1 MVGMRCSE
9 RQSEHTVLRKEE
21 RPVTTGRSSQFTL
34 LPGNSPAGQC
44 YDVVGAGCKWRYM
57 MYALIDPVLANSF
70 QKISEVRI
78 CRRYPFVQRFER
90 KMFGRYRGGS

>member
-1 MVGMRCSE
+1 
-9 RQSEHTVLRKEE
+9 
-21 RPVTTGRSSQFTL
+21 
-34 LPGNSPAGQC
+34 
-44 YDVVGAGCKWRYM
+44 M

-90 KMFGRYRGGS
+90 KMFGR